1 MDYSQTLAYLYASQP
16 AFHLIGAAA
25 YKPGFDNIL
34 QLMAHLG
41 NPHQKLR
48 CIHVAGTNGKGS
60 TSHLLAATLL
70 RAGLKVGLYTSP
82 HLVDFRERIRVL
94 TPSQSSLSDVPTQ
107 LTMIPEEQVVQF
119 VEKHQALLDLIQPSF
134 FETTF
139 AMAANYFVEQEV
151 DIAVIEVGLGGALDA
166 TNIITP
172 ILSVITNIGIDHT
185 EFLGSTLASI
195 AQQKAGI
202 IKPHVP
208 CVIGEANEET
218 WDVFV
223 RQAKACD
230 IWGDGLE
237 TNTCRIWRADWCNFL
252 KKKRRL
258 RVPTCQLKGV
268 YQEHNMQTAY
278 VALQA
283 LRYADPT
290 LPLMRDS
297 YIADAYAHVMDW
309 TGLMGR
315 WQVLEQSPMVICDT
329 GHNSHGLQYVM
340 QQLRDLQTSANTLR
354 IVLGMVQDKDI
365 EEVLTLLP
373 TDAVYYFTQAN
384 TSRAIPAEQL
394 LKMYQKHMGEEVTTR
409 ASAYATVSEAI
420 LQAKHDA
427 LAQDVIFIGGSN
439 YVVGEALHC
448 LR

>member
-34 QLMAHLG
+34 QLMSHLG

-82 HLVDFRERIRVL
+82 HLIDFRERIRVF
-94 TPSQSSLSDVPTQ
+94 TPFKDAPSDVITQ
-107 LTMIPEEQVVQF
+107 STMIPEEQVVQF
-119 VEKHQALLDLIQPSF
+119 VRDHQAVLELIQPSF

-139 AMAANYFVEQEV
+139 AMAANYFVEQQV

-208 CVIGEANEET
+208 CVIGEANDET

-223 RQAKACD
+223 RQAQACD
-230 IWGDGLE
+230 IWGEGLE
-237 TNTCRIWRADWCNFL
+237 TSTCRIWRADWCNFL
-252 KKKRRL
+252 KKRRRL
-258 RVPTCQLKGV
+258 RVPTCQLTGA

-290 LPLMRDS
+290 LPLMRDQ
-297 YIADAYAHVMDW
+297 YIADAYAHVIDW

-315 WQVLEQSPMVICDT
+315 WQVIEQEPMVICDT
-329 GHNSHGLQYVM
+329 GHNSHGLKYVM
-340 QQLRDLQTSANTLR
+340 QQLRDLQTSTNTLR

-365 EEVLTLLP
+365 DQVLPLLP
-373 TDAVYYFTQAN
+373 KDAVYYFTQAN

-394 LKMYQKHMGEEVTTR
+394 LKKYQKHIGEEVAIH
-409 ASAYATVSEAI
+409 ASAYATVPLA
-420 LQAKHDA
+420 LQQAKRDA
-427 LAQDVIFIGGSN
+427 QPQDIIFIGGSN
-439 YVVGEALHC
+439 YIVGEALHHI
-448 LR
+448 R